1 VKAHLSGLLPHLG
14 LSAENPFR
22 LPISPEVSVTAF
34 DLDDLRVETSSTAP
48 LIIPCRKTDGSVHR
62 IMYKQEDLRKD
73 WIVVNVIRYMSI
85 ILREAG
91 MPLNILS
98 YRVLPTS
105 QNSGF
110 IEIVPDSV
118 TIFDI
123 EVKLKSS
130 LHKYILDKNRRG
142 VVGEIFD
149 RFSSSMAGYSLVC
162 YILALGDR
170 HKNNI
175 MIRDDGTLFHID
187 FGYILGKDA
196 KLKATIAPYMRIT
209 PEMKEAMGGEGSNE
223 YELFQKRCFD
233 GMTILRRYT
242 SVFCNMLLQL
252 TNANPPIIGETFD
265 QLQNIIYDRFR
276 PDSLPAEAT
285 QALSSA
291 MERSNDATGGKV
303 VDTFH
308 HIARIGGATLG
319 PISEGITQTG
329 SSVSQSLKGWWPW
342 GGTPGGATSQAPQA
356 KK

>member
-1 VKAHLSGLLPHLG
+1 
-14 LSAENPFR
+14 
-22 LPISPEVSVTAF
+22 
-34 DLDDLRVETSSTAP
+34 
-48 LIIPCRKTDGSVHR
+48 
-62 IMYKQEDLRKD
+62 
-73 WIVVNVIRYMSI
+73 VVNVIRYMSI

-105 QNSGF
+105 KNSGF

-123 EVKLKSS
+123 EVKHKST
-130 LHKYILDKNRRG
+130 LQKYILEKNRSSR
-142 VVGEIFD
+142 VGDIFD

-175 MIRDDGTLFHID
+175 MIREDGTLFHID

-209 PEMKEAMGGEGSNE
+209 PEMKEAMGGEGSSE
-223 YELFQKRCFD
+223 YAQFQKRCFD

-242 SVFCNMLLQL
+242 SVFCNMLLLL
-252 TNANPPIIGETFD
+252 TNASPTIIGETLD
-265 QLQNIIYDRFR
+265 QLQNIVYDRFR

-319 PISEGITQTG
+319 PISEGITQTS
-329 SSVSQSLKGWWPW
+329 SSVSQSLRGWWPW
-342 GGTPGGATSQAPQA
+342 GGAAGTPASSSSPA
-356 KK
+356 KR